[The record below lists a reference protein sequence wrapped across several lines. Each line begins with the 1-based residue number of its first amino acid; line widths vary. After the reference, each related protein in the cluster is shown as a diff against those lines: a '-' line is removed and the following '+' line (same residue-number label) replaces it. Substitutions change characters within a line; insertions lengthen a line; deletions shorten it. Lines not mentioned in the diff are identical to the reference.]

1 MDINKY
7 AQEAAKFAIYDNKPI
22 TDPFINHMER
32 PIMNF
37 NEYQNKAKQFA
48 IYKDKIVYPT
58 LGLASEAGEVCGKI
72 KKVMRD
78 TQGIHTLK
86 SKYDRVLEIKAELGD
101 VLWYIAN
108 IAEDLEIPLQD
119 IAEENIAKL
128 QDRMDRNKIQGSGDK
143 R

>member
-1 MDINKY
+1 MD
-7 AQEAAKFAIYDNKPI
+7 
-22 TDPFINHMER
+22 
-32 PIMNF
+32 F

-48 IYKDKIVYPT
+48 IYKFQDKVTYPA

-78 TQGIHTLK
+78 TDGILNLK
-86 SKYDRVLEIKAELGD
+86 YKYDRVLEIKSELGD

-108 IAEDLEIPLQD
+108 IAEVLDIPLQD
-119 IAEENIAKL
+119 IAEENIGKL
-128 QDRMDRNKIQGSGDK
+128 QDRKNRDKIQGSGDN

>member
-1 MDINKY
+1 
-7 AQEAAKFAIYDNKPI
+7 
-22 TDPFINHMER
+22 
-32 PIMNF
+32 MNF
-37 NEYQNKAKQFA
+37 NEYQNEAKKFA

-78 TQGIHTLK
+78 TEGLHDLK
-86 SKYDRVLEIKAELGD
+86 YKYDRVLEIQSELGD

-119 IAEENIAKL
+119 IAEENIRKL
-128 QDRMDRNKIQGSGDK
+128 KDRKNRDKIQGSGDN

>member
-1 MDINKY
+1 MD
-7 AQEAAKFAIYDNKPI
+7 
-22 TDPFINHMER
+22 
-32 PIMNF
+32 F

-72 KKVMRD
+72 KKIMRD
-78 TQGIHTLK
+78 TDGIHNLK
-86 SKYDRVLEIKAELGD
+86 YKYDRVLEIKSELGD

-108 IAEDLEIPLQD
+108 IAEDLNIPLQD
-119 IAEENIAKL
+119 IAEENIGKL
-128 QDRMDRNKIQGSGDK
+128 QDRKDRDKIQGSGDN

>member
-1 MDINKY
+1 MD
-7 AQEAAKFAIYDNKPI
+7 
-22 TDPFINHMER
+22 
-32 PIMNF
+32 F

-48 IYKDKIVYPT
+48 IYKFQDKVTYPA

-78 TQGIHTLK
+78 TDGILNLK
-86 SKYDRVLEIKAELGD
+86 YKYDRVLEIKSELGD

-108 IAEDLEIPLQD
+108 IAEDLDIPLQD
-119 IAEENIAKL
+119 IAEENIGKL
-128 QDRMDRNKIQGSGDK
+128 QDRKNRDKIQGSGDN